1 MATTHI
7 AYTPPAQYGGK
18 PGGAA
23 AARDEGLARVG
34 NNDAEQAAV
43 QGGANYANGQAANG
57 RPGADQDATAAAN
70 QTSGANGNQAGAIEL
85 ARRQAMGVTPG
96 AGVMSL
102 QRNLQA
108 GSQQQAAV
116 AAGARGSAAIA
127 TGQQN
132 AAANTS
138 NMQQNAF
145 SGAGM
150 MRSQDMAAGRG
161 LYGTLT
167 GQARA
172 QDQSALGEANQFG
185 QANAK
190 AADDYQL
197 GMGKA
202 AVGFGQVGNAQN
214 NEDFINS
221 RNSFDATYAQD
232 DANQDAATWDAAKR
246 KQAVADNQKDAS
258 TMGPS

>member
-1 MATTHI
+1 MATTYI
-7 AYTPPAQYGGK
+7 GYTPPAQYGGK
-18 PGGAA
+18 AGGAA
-23 AARDEGLARVG
+23 EARDEGLDRVG
-34 NNDAEQAAV
+34 YNDAEQKAV

-57 RPGADQDATAAAN
+57 RPGADQDAAAVAN
-70 QTSGANGNQAGAIEL
+70 QASGANGNQAGAIEL

-108 GSQQQAAV
+108 GSQQQSAL

-161 LYGTLT
+161 LYGSLT

-185 QANAK
+185 QAKAK

-202 AVGFGQVGNAQN
+202 AVGLGQVGNAQN
-214 NEDFINS
+214 NQDFINS
-221 RNSFDATYAQD
+221 RNAFDATYADD
-232 DANQDAATWDAAKR
+232 DAKQDGQTWVSAKR
-246 KQAVADNQKDAS
+246 KQAVAANQEDESK
-258 TMGPS
+258 MGPS